1 MSSDALTI
9 RIVILVL
16 GAIALS
22 VVLGGIYLVS
32 TDHQIPDALIAI
44 GSAAAASVGT
54 ILARG
59 STSE

>member
-1 MSSDALTI
+1 MSNDAFTI
-9 RIVILVL
+9 RLVIIVL
-16 GAIALS
+16 GALALS
-22 VVLGGIYLVS
+22 VVVGGIYLVS

-59 STSE
+59 STSD